1 MGRYIT
7 TIGTASPVL
16 RTVSTTYTAIVND
29 RILVNSASA
38 AFTITL
44 PAVASLLEG
53 DQIQLIDVGNSL
65 QTNNVLVARNGALI
79 LGAADDLT
87 LDINGAIVTLL
98 YTGATYGWVM
108 TST

>member
-16 RTVSTTYTAIVND
+16 RTVTTAYNAIVND
-29 RILVNSASA
+29 RILINSATA

-44 PAVASLLEG
+44 PAVGTLLEG
-53 DQIQLIDVGNSL
+53 DQIQFIDVGNSL
-65 QTNNVLVARNGALI
+65 QTNNVLIARNSALI

>member
-16 RTVSTTYTAIVND
+16 RTVATTYTAVVND
-29 RILVNSASA
+29 RILINSASA

-44 PAVASLLEG
+44 PAVGTLLEG
-53 DQIQLIDVGNSL
+53 DQIQFIDVGNSL
-65 QTNNVLVARNGALI
+65 QTNNVLIARNSALI

-87 LDINGAIVTLL
+87 LDINGAIVTIL

>member
-16 RTVSTTYTAIVND
+16 RTVATTYTAVVND
-29 RILVNSASA
+29 RILINSASA

-44 PAVASLLEG
+44 PAVGTLLEG
-53 DQIQLIDVGNSL
+53 DQIQFIDVGNSL
-65 QTNNVLVARNGALI
+65 QTNNVLIARNSALI
-79 LGAADDLT
+79 LGVADDLT
-87 LDINGAIVTLL
+87 LDINGAIVTIL

>member
-7 TIGTASPVL
+7 TIGAASTVL
-16 RTVSTTYTAIVND
+16 RTVSSAYTAIVSD
-29 RILVNSASA
+29 RILVNSTTA

-44 PAVASLLEG
+44 PAVAGLLEG

-79 LGAADDLT
+79 LGLADDLT

>member
-7 TIGTASPVL
+7 TTGTASPVL
-16 RTVSTTYTAIVND
+16 REVSTNYTAEVND
-29 RILVNSASA
+29 RMLINSSGG
-38 AFTITL
+38 AFTVTL
-44 PAVASLLEG
+44 PANASLLQG

-65 QTNNVLVARNGALI
+65 QTNNVVVARNGSLI

-87 LDINGAIVTLL
+87 LDINGAIVTML
-98 YTGATYGWVM
+98 YTGSTYGWVM

>member
-7 TIGTASPVL
+7 TTGTASPVL
-16 RTVSTTYTAIVND
+16 REISSNYTAEVND
-29 RILVNSASA
+29 RMLINSSGG
-38 AFTITL
+38 AFTVTL
-44 PAVASLLEG
+44 PANASLLQG

-65 QTNNVLVARNGALI
+65 QTNNVVVARNGSLI

-87 LDINGAIVTLL
+87 LDINGAIVTML
-98 YTGATYGWVM
+98 YTGSTYGWVM

>member
-7 TIGTASPVL
+7 TTGTASPVL
-16 RTVSTTYTAIVND
+16 REISGNYTAEVND
-29 RILVNSASA
+29 RMLINSSSA
-38 AFTITL
+38 GFTVTL
-44 PAVASLLEG
+44 PTNASLLQG

-65 QTNNVLVARNGALI
+65 QTNSVVVARNGSLI

-87 LDINGAIVTLL
+87 LDINGAIVTML
-98 YTGATYGWVM
+98 YTGSTYGWVM

>member
-7 TIGTASPVL
+7 TIGTSSPVL
-16 RTVSTTYTAIVND
+16 RTVATTYTAVVND
-29 RILVNSASA
+29 RILINSASA

-44 PAVASLLEG
+44 PAVGTLFEG
-53 DQIQLIDVGNSL
+53 DQIQFIDVGNSL
-65 QTNNVLVARNGALI
+65 QTNNVLIARNSALI

-87 LDINGAIVTLL
+87 LDINGAIVTIL